1 MSETLVHFQSMPP
14 MAAEL
19 TVEQEILLP
28 DYLPGVFKI
37 LSAWLEPDLHWNRI
51 SENRIQLEGSAKLL
65 VLYAADQDDQIHL
78 AEHSAELSKTMELP
92 TKEEEGEMQLSWQ
105 IQSCRLTAIPSD
117 RRRIGCRGTVVVR
130 IRQSCTRPLPLPEQ
144 FEMKRICLCEQ
155 MPQPQTYPLIQPQLL
170 EWVQQFLLEQSLPE

>member
-92 TKEEEGEMQLSWQ
+92 AKEEEGEMQLSWQ

-130 IRQSCTRPLPLPEQ
+130 IRQSCTA
-144 FEMKRICLCEQ
+144 IAAAG
-155 MPQPQTYPLIQPQLL
+155 T
-170 EWVQQFLLEQSLPE
+170 V

>member
-92 TKEEEGEMQLSWQ
+92 AKEEEGEMQLSWQ

-117 RRRIGCRGTVVVR
+117 RRRIGCGGRWWCGFAKAAPAHCRCRNSLRDWSAAAHLWNFAADPSRAPAASQCGTPS
-130 IRQSCTRPLPLPEQ
+130 I
-144 FEMKRICLCEQ
+144 
-155 MPQPQTYPLIQPQLL
+155 
-170 EWVQQFLLEQSLPE
+170 